1 MYAVIK
7 TGGIQRKVRVGDSL
21 DIEKLETGVGEEIT
35 FDQVLMTSDGKSP
48 KIGTPLVKGAKVVA
62 EVISQKRGDKVRVIK
77 FKRRKQHMKRQGHRQ
92 YLTEIKIK
100 SINF

>member
-7 TGGIQRKVRVGDSL
+7 TGGKQHKVRVGDTL
-21 DIEKLETGVGEEIT
+21 EIEKLETGVGEEIT

-48 KIGTPLVKGAKVVA
+48 KIGTPTVKDAKVTA
-62 EVISQKRGDKVRVIK
+62 EVVSQKRAKKVNIIK
-77 FKRRKQHMKRQGHRQ
+77 FKRRKHHMKRQGHRQ

-100 SINF
+100 AINA